1 MNKALF
7 RGSGTALITPFQNGE
22 VDFPALGQII
32 DVQLAEG
39 TDALIVLGT
48 TGEPP
53 TLTADEKDRILS
65 FTLERTAARV
75 PVIAGCGGNNTAMA
89 VRQARLAEQIG
100 ANGLLAVTPYYN
112 KTTQAGLIA
121 HYTAI
126 ADAVSIPIIL
136 YNVPSRTGMNLLPE
150 TAARLSE
157 HPHIQGI
164 KEAGGNISQIAELA
178 ALTRASL
185 ALYSGNDDQTLPILA
200 LGGQGVVS
208 VAANVVPRTM
218 HELVYRWMNGDIEG
232 SRALQYS
239 ILPLV
244 RELFSEVSPIPVKA
258 ALHLLG
264 LCRPEV
270 RLPLMP
276 LSGERYAHLRAVL
289 TDCSAIEVR
298 S

>member
-1 MNKALF
+1 MNEALF
-7 RGSGTALITPFQNGE
+7 HGSGAALVTPFQNGE
-22 VDFPALGQII
+22 VDFSSLGQII
-32 DVQLAEG
+32 DMQLAEG

-65 FTLERTAARV
+65 FVMERTAGCV
-75 PVIAGCGGNNTAMA
+75 PVIVGCGGNNTAET
-89 VRQARLAEQIG
+89 VRRARRAEQLG

-121 HYTAI
+121 HYTAV
-126 ADAVSIPIIL
+126 ADAVSIPLIL

-157 HPHIQGI
+157 HPHIQGV
-164 KEAGGNISQIAELA
+164 KEASGNISQIAELA
-178 ALTRASL
+178 ALTHGSL

-208 VAANVVPRTM
+208 VAANVIPRQI
-218 HELVYRWMNGDIEG
+218 HELVFRWMNGDLEG

-239 ILPLV
+239 ILPLI
-244 RELFSEVSPIPVKA
+244 RELFSEVSPVPVKA

-264 LCRPEV
+264 LCSPEV
-270 RLPLMP
+270 RLPLVS
-276 LSGERYAHLRAVL
+276 LNIERYAKLRATL
-289 TDCSAIEVR
+289 GRCLAIEER
-298 S
+298 L